1 MQLSATDFVIYHRPS
16 KCDLRPYLLEQG
28 VEPSPPSPYE
38 EILRELGV
46 RHEREH
52 LATFPEVLNLD
63 GLSLED
69 AAGETHRAI
78 QASAGIIYQ
87 PVFRAKLSYRGQ
99 KHLVVGRPDF
109 LKKDGDG
116 YIIRDVKMFRRINKK
131 DHPEIIHQ
139 LHLYGWLYLQATN
152 VYPIRLEVFNGMS
165 EIIEIEADHDHSVL
179 NQLGEII
186 QLRQSQEEPYSP
198 VGWTKCNGCGFYDR
212 CWPAAVERQDVAL
225 IEGVDQGL
233 ARALRGRGVTTYPEL
248 LEQFDENSLFEF
260 QKPHGQRMQKVGKK
274 APSILRMAKVMGTG
288 KEEIMQP
295 AEIPEASNYVM
306 FDLEGLPPHLDD
318 LDKIFL
324 WGMQV
329 FGESPSEYIVAQV
342 GFGPDSDRE
351 GWQDFLSRARA
362 VLNKYRDIPFVHWH
376 HYEKTHLKK
385 YIDRYGDL
393 NGIAKRVLDNL
404 FDLLP
409 AVKKAIALPL
419 PSYSLKVVE
428 DYLGFK
434 RSQDEYGG
442 EWAMAKY
449 IEATETEDEKKR
461 EEVMDQV
468 IAYNQED
475 LEATWT
481 VLQWVV
487 SR

>member
-1 MQLSATDFVIYHRPS
+1 MQLSPQDFVTFHRPS
-16 KCDLRPYLLEQG
+16 KCDLRPYLKEQG
-28 VEPSPPSPYE
+28 IESSPPGPYY
-38 EILRELGV
+38 EILRELGIL
-46 RHEREH
+46 HEKEY
-52 LATFPEVLNLD
+52 LATFPEVLNLED
-63 GLSLED
+63 LSLED
-69 AAGETHRAI
+69 ATGETLRAI
-78 QASAGIIYQ
+78 QVGTGVIYQ
-87 PVFRAKLSYRGQ
+87 PVFKVKLFYKGQ
-99 KHLVVGRPDF
+99 EHLVVGRPDF
-109 LKKDGDG
+109 LNKVGNG
-116 YIIRDVKMFRRINKK
+116 YIIRDVKMSRRITKK
-131 DHPEIIHQ
+131 DHPEIIQQ
-139 LHLYGWLYLQATN
+139 LHLYRWLFQQTTKA
-152 VYPIRLEVFNGMS
+152 YPIRLEVFNGMS
-165 EIIEIEADHDHSVL
+165 EIVKIEADDDPSVM

-186 QLRQSQEEPYSP
+186 QLRESPEEPYSP
-198 VGWTKCNGCGFYDR
+198 VGWTKCNGCGFFDR

-233 ARALRGRGVTTYPEL
+233 ARALRDRGVTTYPDL

-274 APSILRMAKVMGTG
+274 APSILRMAKVMGMG
-288 KEEIMQP
+288 QEEIIQP
-295 AEIPEASNYVM
+295 PEIPEASNYVM
-306 FDLEGLPPHLDD
+306 FDLEGLPPHLDE

-329 FGESPSEYIVAQV
+329 FGENPSEYLVAQA
-342 GFGPDSDRE
+342 GFGPKGDRE
-351 GWQDFLSRARA
+351 GWQDFLSKAGA
-362 VLNKYRDIPFVHWH
+362 FLDKYGDLPFIHWH

-385 YIDRYGDL
+385 YIDRYGDP
-393 NGIAKRVLDNL
+393 NGIAQRVLDNL

-428 DYLGFK
+428 EYVGFK

-461 EEVMDQV
+461 KEVMDQV

-481 VLQWVV
+481 VLQWLV